1 MKGYWHLPAF
11 AILGSALTIIFQ
23 SYIFI
28 LFYGLWVAYLFIKK
42 RIQAFHLFLSLV
54 FLLVFLFHMPQI
66 KIPEESH
73 WLLQAEQY
81 TGVIDSPPIFT
92 DDYMRITIKE
102 NHSKEKINIHYFLNG
117 EKDDIDLSTIKYG
130 ATCQVNNSVE
140 LPSSSS
146 NPGQFNYQKYLLQQG
161 ISFETILSS
170 IEDISCQGKHPL
182 DIVYSFRNYL
192 LQYTSELLSYD
203 TASWL
208 QALVL
213 GSDAHLPKDVIE
225 LFNRWSL
232 SHILAISGLHVG
244 LVTGILYM
252 GLVKLNI
259 TTKETAQWLIIF
271 FLPIYALLAGGAP
284 SVWRASLMGLVFLVL
299 SKFNIKHSVT
309 DVISLIFISLIAM
322 DPYII
327 YHIGFQFSFL
337 VTFGL
342 LLSRDWLLHTSS
354 PFWQLLKIS
363 FISQMVITPL
373 QIYYFY
379 YFQPL
384 SIIVNS
390 LIVPYFSLFVIPA
403 MFLLLILSP
412 LLPKFALIFDKFFTF
427 IHDIILSMIY
437 GIDYLFDYAWIIG
450 KISLVTIVVYYIA
463 LNMMMAYLENR
474 RFNRAF
480 YVSLFIVGLFV
491 FISLQPYLSEK
502 GRVTMLDIGQGDAF
516 VIELPYRKG
525 VILIDAGASFSF
537 KDFKPSERVYSQII
551 QPYFYYRGITDIDA
565 IIVSHEDIDHNGSIP
580 FIVEDFNVEKLVVS
594 EPYELNKS
602 EKELIKEGKISI
614 KRVSYDEQFLIG
626 NHIFHVLSPEKE
638 FHDENDNSLV
648 VYTSLGKL
656 DWLFTGDIS
665 KNVERQILAKSR
677 ELEVDVLKVAHHGSK
692 TSTDKNFVDQINPK
706 YAFISVGRNN
716 SYGHPSKEVLK
727 ALKKS
732 IILRTDKDG
741 AVQYNFYGDQYDIER
756 FLQKNKETE
765 FSLFNMYHY

>member
-213 GSDAHLPKDVIE
+213 GSDAHLPRDVIE

-299 SKFNIKHSVT
+299 SKFNIKHSVI

-602 EKELIKEGKISI
+602 EKELIKKGKISI

>member
-28 LFYGLWVAYLFIKK
+28 LFYGVWVAYLFIKK

-161 ISFETILSS
+161 ISFETTLSS

-213 GSDAHLPKDVIE
+213 GSDAHLPRDVIE

-284 SVWRASLMGLVFLVL
+284 SVWRASLMGLDFLVL

-412 LLPKFALIFDKFFTF
+412 LLPKFALIFDNFFTF

-437 GIDYLFDYAWIIG
+437 GIDYLFDYVWIIG

-602 EKELIKEGKISI
+602 EKELIKKGKISI

>member
-11 AILGSALTIIFQ
+11 AILESALTIIFQ

-28 LFYGLWVAYLFIKK
+28 LFYGVLVAYLFIKK

-537 KDFKPSERVYSQII
+537 KDFKPSEGGYSEII
-551 QPYFYYRGITDIDA
+551 QLYFYYRGITDIDA

>member
-81 TGVIDSPPIFT
+81 TGGIDSPPIFT
-92 DDYMRITIKE
+92 DDYIRITIKE

-117 EKDDIDLSTIKYG
+117 EKNDIDLSTNKYG
-130 ATCQVNNSVE
+130 YTCQVNNSVE
-140 LPSSSS
+140 LTSSSS
-146 NPGQFNYQKYLLQQG
+146 NAGQFNYPKYLLQQG
-161 ISFETILSS
+161 ISFYTIHSS

-192 LQYTSELLSYD
+192 LQYTSELLCYY

-427 IHDIILSMIY
+427 INDIILSMIY

-463 LNMMMAYLENR
+463 LNMMMGYLENR

-551 QPYFYYRGITDIDA
+551 QPYLYYRGITDIDA

-594 EPYELNKS
+594 ELYELNKS

-614 KRVSYDEQFLIG
+614 KRVSYDEHFLIG
-626 NHIFHVLSPEKE
+626 NHIFHVLSPEKD

-677 ELEVDVLKVAHHGSK
+677 ELQVDVLKVAHHGSK

-706 YAFISVGRNN
+706 YAFISVGWNN

>member
-117 EKDDIDLSTIKYG
+117 EKDDIDISTIKYG

-602 EKELIKEGKISI
+602 EKELIKKGKISI

>member
-28 LFYGLWVAYLFIKK
+28 LFYGVWVAYLFIKK

-161 ISFETILSS
+161 ISFETTLSS

>member
-182 DIVYSFRNYL
+182 DIIYSFRNYL

-602 EKELIKEGKISI
+602 EKELIKKGKISI

>member
-384 SIIVNS
+384 SIIFNS

-602 EKELIKEGKISI
+602 EKELIKKGKISI

-756 FLQKNKETE
+756 FLQ
-765 FSLFNMYHY
+765 

>member
-102 NHSKEKINIHYFLNG
+102 NHSKEKINIHYCLNG

-271 FLPIYALLAGGAP
+271 VLSIYALLAVGVP
-284 SVWRASLMGLVFLVL
+284 SVWRASLIGLVFLVL
-299 SKFNIKHSVT
+299 IKFNIKHSVT

-602 EKELIKEGKISI
+602 EKELIKKGKISI